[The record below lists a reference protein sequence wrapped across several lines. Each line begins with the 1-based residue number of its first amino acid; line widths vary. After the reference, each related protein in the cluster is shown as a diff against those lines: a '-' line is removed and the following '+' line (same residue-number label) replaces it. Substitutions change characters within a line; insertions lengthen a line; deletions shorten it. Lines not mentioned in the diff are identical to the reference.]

1 MGQKHTPFTSLS
13 RRKRRAKALRVKNL
27 IYRERDRLGGI
38 FFDECDQDV
47 ALASGHWTWSDILFL
62 SHDPALFWNAEIVTA
77 NVAFADAVED
87 IAFNEA
93 LSKLD
98 AAEKDDL
105 MHVDFIPDVS
115 SQGKTWLRKPQR
127 HYPQFDGLTFH
138 DFVDKRAL
146 EITRD
151 NPPAIY
157 CGYRILPGY
166 AFGVGLQMVVDADR
180 LNRAVIETAITDFR
194 ARGER
199 HWMSDVPAHV
209 CYSGHPV
216 YTSLKMKE

>member
-1 MGQKHTPFTSLS
+1 MGQKHIPLTSLS

-27 IYRERDRLGGI
+27 IYRERGRLGGI

-115 SQGKTWLRKPQR
+115 SQGKTWLRNPPR
-127 HYPQFDGLTFH
+127 NYPQFDGLTFN

-146 EITRD
+146 EIARD

-180 LNRAVIETAITDFR
+180 LNRAVIETAIADFR

-199 HWMSDVPAHV
+199 HWMSDVPARV
-209 CYSGHPV
+209 CYSGHPACE
-216 YTSLKMKE
+216 SLKMKE

>member
-1 MGQKHTPFTSLS
+1 MGQKHIPFTSLS

-27 IYRERDRLGGI
+27 IYRERGRLGGI

-105 MHVDFIPDVS
+105 MHVDFIPDVN

-127 HYPQFDGLTFH
+127 HYPQFDGLTFN

-146 EITRD
+146 EIARD

-166 AFGVGLQMVVDADR
+166 AFGVGLQMVIDADR
-180 LNRAVIETAITDFR
+180 LNRAVIETAIADFR

-199 HWMSDVPAHV
+199 HWMSGVPAQV

-216 YTSLKMKE
+216 CTSLKMKE